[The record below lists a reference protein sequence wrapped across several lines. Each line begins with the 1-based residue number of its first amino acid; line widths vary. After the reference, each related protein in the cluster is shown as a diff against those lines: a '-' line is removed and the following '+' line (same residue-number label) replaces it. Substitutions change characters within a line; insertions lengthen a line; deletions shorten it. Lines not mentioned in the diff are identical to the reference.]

1 MSTET
6 VSVSSELA
14 VSSEF
19 DIFARKPIQMSILE
33 NVETVYKHIAPVC
46 QSDLEFLTLA
56 DNDNYIKLDIKF
68 YIRSKLITGE
78 VKNLDATHFTDVT
91 NNFLHSLFSQCIIT
105 LNGVPITQAGE
116 LYQYRSYLETLKAY
130 RSNAANTSH
139 NVILVS
145 RQR

>member
-1 MSTET
+1 M
-6 VSVSSELA
+6 
-14 VSSEF
+14 
-19 DIFARKPIQMSILE
+19 
-33 NVETVYKHIAPVC
+33 
-46 QSDLEFLTLA
+46 
-56 DNDNYIKLDIKF
+56 
-68 YIRSKLITGE
+68 
-78 VKNLDATHFTDVT
+78 KNLDATHFTDVT